1 MMPSTRYDADAG
13 AAGAPIE
20 GVRVHTGGVDATG
33 MRIGIVV
40 SRFNDII
47 STRLLDGAVEALRHQ
62 GVGAGDI
69 EVVWVPGAFE
79 IPIAAR
85 ELAQLGGVDAVVC
98 LGAVIRGGTAHF
110 DYVAGEASR
119 GVASVHATTGV
130 PATFGVLTCDT
141 LEQARDRSGG
151 TYGNKGAEAAV
162 AAIEM
167 ASLLRDLRA
176 SGTESGH
183 RAAS

>member
-1 MMPSTRYDADAG
+1 
-13 AAGAPIE
+13 
-20 GVRVHTGGVDATG
+20 
-33 MRIGIVV
+33 
-40 SRFNDII
+40 
-47 STRLLDGAVEALRHQ
+47 
-62 GVGAGDI
+62 
-69 EVVWVPGAFE
+69 
-79 IPIAAR
+79 
-85 ELAQLGGVDAVVC
+85 
-98 LGAVIRGGTAHF
+98 VIRGGTAHF

-119 GVASVHATTGV
+119 GVASVHASTGV

-141 LEQARDRSGG
+141 LEQAQDRSGG

-176 SGTESGH
+176 SGTESDH